1 MADSP
6 LSQQENLRKAIA
18 ALDAQRAVLG
28 DAVVETA
35 LAPLRAQ
42 LAALESEPTTTP
54 TRQTHREAAPLEERR
69 LITILFSDIV
79 GSTSLAEKLDPE
91 EWRAIVG
98 QLHSRAGDIIAQ
110 HHGQV
115 AQYLGDGLLALF
127 GAQASSEADAEN
139 AIRAALDI
147 QNLRFQIS
155 DLKFGNPKA
164 TSELDI
170 RNQKSEITLRIGIH
184 TGLVVVGE
192 LGAEAHKEFTATGDA
207 MNLAARLQSAAPPGG
222 IIISEDTYRY
232 VRGVFEVTPQPPLT
246 VKGKSEPIKTY
257 VVSRAKPRPFRSVSR
272 GVAGVQT
279 RTIGREKELK
289 ELEDAYFE
297 AFENKRM
304 VWAQVIGEPGVGK
317 SRLLAELDDWIDLRP
332 ETKWVMR
339 ARAFPGDAAQPF
351 SLIRR
356 LWFDRFQIAED
367 EPLSQAEAKWVEKF
381 EEIVGE
387 TWFLEQKEFEDDE
400 NKINAG
406 LEARSRFLEEAAQA
420 LGLLVG
426 LPFEDSPYIGALRND
441 PAQVRGRAFV
451 VSRQL
456 FETLRVKFP
465 ITLLLED
472 LHWADTSSLEYLL
485 ELVVGQAQARAEL
498 DPTKLLNGL
507 FAVATARPEWNSPE
521 ILQAIESAKRATG
534 IEHARYIEI
543 GLEPLAGAESLAL
556 AYELLQGVEGVP
568 DQAVGLIVRRAEGI
582 PYYAEELVS
591 LLIDRGIIDTSSIPW
606 RFVGTELDESQLP
619 QTLQH
624 LLLTRLLALP
634 LPERACLQR
643 GSIFGRH
650 FWEGG
655 LRALNV
661 SDPAGLL
668 GPLAPRGFV
677 QPEAD
682 STLASETEWSFHHA
696 LLRDVTYESVLKRE
710 RPVLHKAV
718 GEWLEHQAQEAD
730 RLDEFAGLLGEHA
743 ERAGK
748 TRNAA
753 GWFLRAG
760 SRAKAQG
767 ATREARNFFDR
778 ALALLPPADEMRWS
792 ALVSREEVL
801 SILSEADAWRADV
814 DALVQLADE
823 QGDDGRR
830 AEAYYRRANY
840 ARMTGDYDAAVKNAD
855 FALAAAGRAGIPAM
869 EVKAVSLQAQ
879 AETRLGQ
886 VTRAQQDADRALGR
900 ARAVNEPEL
909 LALVLYRAAFCFT
922 GAGDIGKAAQLE
934 TEMIAIEH
942 RLGNRHQEAV
952 GLGNLGNDYLSLGLY
967 PQARTSIEQSLQL
980 AEAIGARRVRAYDL
994 LYLGGAQWL
1003 SGDYPAA
1010 RRILQGALKEMT
1022 AAADIFGQALAL
1034 DAMGYLME
1042 AEGDAAAAGEQFAR
1056 ARDHAAQNNLTAT
1069 VNEALA
1075 GMARSAWAQ
1084 GDSDLAWEY
1093 ANRVWE
1099 HLREQGAAGLD
1110 YPMRVYETCATIF
1123 EARGERALAR
1133 AAVNAGYGELMGMAD
1148 KISDPKWRESFLTN
1162 VRDHRVMV
1170 EMWQRSNL

>member
-1 MADSP
+1 MMADST

-18 ALDAQRAVLG
+18 ALQAQRAVLG

-35 LAPLRAQ
+35 IAPLRAQ

-54 TRQTHREAAPLEERR
+54 TRQTHREPSPLEERR

-98 QLHSRAGDIIAQ
+98 QLHSRAGDLIAQ

-147 QNLRFQIS
+147 QLEIGSLKLESGRTNLAPNLQ
-155 DLKFGNPKA
+155 PP
-164 TSELDI
+164 TSAL
-170 RNQKSEITLRIGIH
+170 QLRIGIH

-192 LGAEAHKEFTATGDA
+192 LGADAHKEFTATGDA

-246 VKGKSEPIKTY
+246 VKGKSEPIKTF
-257 VVSRAKPRPFRSVSR
+257 VVTRAKPRAFRSVTR
-272 GVAGVQT
+272 GITGVQT
-279 RTIGREKELK
+279 RTIGRAKELK
-289 ELEDAYFE
+289 ELEDAYFD
-297 AFENKRM
+297 AFENKRI

-317 SRLLAELDDWIDLRP
+317 SRLLAELDDWIDRRS
-332 ETKWVMR
+332 EAKWLLR
-339 ARAFPGDAAQPF
+339 ARAFPGDATQPF

-367 EPLSQAEAKWVEKF
+367 EPLAQAEAKWVEKF
-381 EEIVGE
+381 EEIAGE
-387 TWFLEQKEFEDDE
+387 TWFLNQKEFEDDE
-400 NKINAG
+400 NKVQAG
-406 LEARSRFLEEAAQA
+406 LETKTRFLKEAAQA

-426 LPFEDSPYIGALRND
+426 LSFEGSPYIGSLRND

-451 VSRQL
+451 VSRLL
-456 FETLRVKFP
+456 FEALRTQFP
-465 ITLLLED
+465 IALLLED
-472 LHWADTSSLEYLL
+472 LHWADASSLEYLL
-485 ELVVGQAQARAEL
+485 ELIVGQSQARAEQ
-498 DPTKLLNGL
+498 DPTKLLAGL

-543 GLEPLAGAESLAL
+543 GLEPLAGPESLAL
-556 AYELLQGVEGVP
+556 AYELLQGVKGVP

-591 LLIDRGIIDTSSIPW
+591 LLIDRGIIDTSVTPW
-606 RFVGTELDESQLP
+606 RFVGAQLDESQLP

-634 LPERACLQR
+634 LLDRACLQR

-655 LRALNV
+655 LRALEV
-661 SDPAGLL
+661 SNPAALL
-668 GPLAPRGFV
+668 GPLEPRGFV
-677 QPEAD
+677 QPEPD

-710 RPVLHKAV
+710 RPGLHKAV
-718 GEWLEHQAQEAD
+718 GEWLEHQAREAD

-743 ERAGK
+743 ERAVEP
-748 TRNAA
+748 RLAA

-778 ALALLPPADEMRWS
+778 ALALLPADDEMCWS

-855 FALAAAGRAGIPAM
+855 LALAAAGRAGIPAM

-886 VTRAQQDADRALGR
+886 VTRAQQDADRALSR
-900 ARAVNEPEL
+900 ARAVNDPEL

-934 TEMIAIEH
+934 TEQIAIEH
-942 RLGNRHQEAV
+942 LLGNRHQEAV

-980 AEAIGARRVRAYDL
+980 ADAIGARRVRAYDL

-1010 RRILQGALKEMT
+1010 RKNLQGALKEMT
-1022 AAADIFGQALAL
+1022 AAADIFGEVLALA
-1034 DAMGYLME
+1034 AMGYLME
-1042 AEGDAAAAGEQFAR
+1042 AEGDAAAGEQFAR

-1075 GMARSAWAQ
+1075 GMARSALAL
-1084 GDSDLAWEY
+1084 GDSDRAWEY

-1110 YPMRVYETCATIF
+1110 YPMRVYETCAVIF
-1123 EARGERALAR
+1123 EARGDRALAR
-1133 AAVNAGYGELMGMAD
+1133 AAVTAGYGELMGMAD

-1170 EMWQRSNL
+1170 EMWQQSNL